1 MLQKGEHR
9 MQEKPSR
16 RLFGRP
22 LNVLGTCRRSKQ
34 PSSSYYG
41 SGPHTSQTRVLW
53 FLILTLT
60 AAILLIFF
68 QPSTAQADG
77 AAPHPLFA
85 YDRQALHLGET
96 TLIAQKFWWEDRL
109 DPVTGKY
116 RAVLTAE
123 LHLVRTDQDER
134 VRVETGSIFTAGRD
148 YYKVLEVNGNVTQ
161 SSYVVLQSQ
170 PLE

>member
-1 MLQKGEHR
+1 
-9 MQEKPSR
+9 MQEKLSHWMYGSSFHSMSAR
-16 RLFGRP
+16 
-22 LNVLGTCRRSKQ
+22 CRRSKH

-41 SGPHTSQTRVLW
+41 SRPRVSHARLLW
-53 FLILTLT
+53 FLILILT

-68 QPSTAQADG
+68 QPGTAQADG

-85 YDRQALHLGET
+85 YDRQALRLSET

-123 LHLVRTDQDER
+123 LHLVRTGQDER
-134 VRVETGSIFTAGRD
+134 VRVETGSTFTAGRD
-148 YYKVLEVNGNVTQ
+148 YYKVLVVNGNVTQ
-161 SSYVVLQSQ
+161 GSYVVLQSQ

>member
-1 MLQKGEHR
+1 
-9 MQEKPSR
+9 MQEKLSQWMYGSSFHSMSAR
-16 RLFGRP
+16 
-22 LNVLGTCRRSKQ
+22 CRRSKHL
-34 PSSSYYG
+34 SSSYYN
-41 SGPHTSQTRVLW
+41 SRPRASQTRLLW

-68 QPSTAQADG
+68 QHSTAQADG

-85 YDRQALHLGET
+85 YDRQALRLGET

-109 DPVTGKY
+109 DPVSGKY

-123 LHLVRTDQDER
+123 LHLVRPDQNGR
-134 VRVETGSIFTAGRD
+134 IRVETGSTFTAGRD
-148 YYKVLEVNGNVTQ
+148 FYKVLEVNGNITKG
-161 SSYVVLQSQ
+161 SYVVLQSQ